1 MKRGV
6 LKDTPRGWA
15 VGLKQWGR
23 IHGVAPAVCVG
34 FRDFRRRTCVCVCIC
49 VQFVLNG
56 LLYRVHE
63 QGIKRGGRG
72 CGEIEDDFRNR
83 VGS

>member
-1 MKRGV
+1 M
-6 LKDTPRGWA
+6 
-15 VGLKQWGR
+15 
-23 IHGVAPAVCVG
+23 
-34 FRDFRRRTCVCVCIC
+34 CVCIC